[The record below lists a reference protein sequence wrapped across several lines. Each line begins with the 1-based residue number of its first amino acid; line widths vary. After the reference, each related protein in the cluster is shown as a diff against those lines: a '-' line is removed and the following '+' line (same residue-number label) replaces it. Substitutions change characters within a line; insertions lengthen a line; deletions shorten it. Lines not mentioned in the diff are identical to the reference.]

1 MFSFGAID
9 VMEITLLL
17 PKYTLKAHFCGCW
30 ADIKVGVCVRERE
43 RIFAILKSIDWGL
56 SAPSTHELVLPA
68 SLFMVLNGLESISPE
83 LKRKFEPG
91 FRLSD

>member
-56 SAPSTHELVLPA
+56 SAPSTHGAGPTSF
-68 SLFMVLNGLESISPE
+68 SLHGAEWLRINKP
-83 LKRKFEPG
+83 RA
-91 FRLSD
+91 